1 MNDGNITTTSATGP
15 AALAAGTT
23 LMSSTATYA
32 IRRCLGQGGFG
43 ITYLAEVVESRGGRS
58 VGSLVAVKEHF
69 MKSCM
74 SRDWATGSVTV
85 FEGQRTQAADSR
97 RDFRT
102 EAMRLQNV
110 GVRHTNIVKIDE
122 VFDANDTSYY
132 VMEYLEGESLGDYV
146 KREGALSENRA
157 MAIILPIV
165 NAVSTL
171 HLNNITH
178 LDIKPDNIMLAHE
191 GGTTVRPVLID
202 FGLSK
207 HYDDDG
213 NPTSTVNTMGYS
225 EGYAPIE
232 QHSGINKFMPR
243 ADVYAL
249 GAVMFFMLTGH
260 RPPESTSRDG
270 ERDIEPALSHVRQ
283 SLREKILHA
292 MSPFASGRY
301 ASAALLFK
309 DLIGKIREP
318 ITIPWTADLSD
329 DATVII
335 NTDDDDATVIVNAD
349 DDATRTV
356 DELGVEAEVER
367 PGWLK
372 RQCLAMKAGA
382 DIIVFYVLAFF
393 AMFCALAVTLDVF
406 QDGIEKILMFSPTVI
421 LLPSLL
427 LFPLLRGKAVKII
440 TLICG
445 LVSTLMVVNVEYP
458 KISSFQNY
466 YALSIIVSYAFGMIR
481 SYRKPRQNDADETVI
496 VNSPLSSR
504 GMGMKSLVDVV
515 IFYVLAALAIYQS
528 ICCFTTELNCGWLD
542 VDIPYSVLL
551 LSMIALA
558 FARGRVIKVIS
569 IAALICFAVVEYK
582 WAVTSWSS
590 SEFGIYYNT
599 LIISFPAL
607 ILYPLARGKYIKV
620 IACICGAIVV
630 AMRLLYGVSAYLY
643 CGSGYAMLSLVAALV
658 YGAIRGRWR

>member
-1 MNDGNITTTSATGP
+1 MNDGNRTTTSATGP
-15 AALAAGTT
+15 AALAAGTM
-23 LMSSTATYA
+23 LRSSTATYA

-74 SRDWATGSVTV
+74 SRDRATGSVTV

-270 ERDIEPALSHVRQ
+270 ERDIEPALSNVRQ
-283 SLREKILHA
+283 SFREKILHA

-335 NTDDDDATVIVNAD
+335 NTDDDEATEIVNAD

-356 DELGVEAEVER
+356 DELGVEVER

-372 RQCLAMKAGA
+372 RQCLAMKTGA

-406 QDGIEKILMFSPTVI
+406 QDGFAEIFMFSPTVI

-458 KISSFQNY
+458 KISSFQDY
-466 YALSIIVSYAFGMIR
+466 YALSIIVSYAYGMIR
-481 SYRKPRQNDADETVI
+481 SYRRPRQNDADETVI
-496 VNSPLSSR
+496 ASSPLLSR

-515 IFYVLAALAIYQS
+515 IFYVLAAIAIYQS
-528 ICCFTTELNCGWLD
+528 IYCFTTEIDYGWLD
-542 VDIPYSVLL
+542 TDIRCSVLV

-569 IAALICFAVVEYK
+569 IAALICFAAVEYM
-582 WAVTSWSS
+582 WMANLWSGG
-590 SEFGIYYNT
+590 EIGIYFSA

-607 ILYPLARGKYIKV
+607 ILFPLAREKYIKV

-630 AMRLLYGVSAYLY
+630 AMSLLYGGSGSAIGL
-643 CGSGYAMLSLVAALV
+643 SGYAMLSRVAALV